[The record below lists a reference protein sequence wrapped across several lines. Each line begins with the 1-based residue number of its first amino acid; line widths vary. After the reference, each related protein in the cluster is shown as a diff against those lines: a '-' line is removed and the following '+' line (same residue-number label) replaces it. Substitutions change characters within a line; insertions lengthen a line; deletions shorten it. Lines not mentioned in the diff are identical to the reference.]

1 MKIVADNNIPFL
13 KGVFEPYGVVVEY
26 YPGRAITA
34 EVMKDADALIVRTR
48 TRCDAALLK
57 ESRVKFIASAT
68 IGFDHIDM
76 DYCKQNGIVWKNAPG
91 CNSASVMQY
100 VASALTRLS
109 LNYDL
114 DFSKT
119 TLGIVGVGNVGSKV
133 ARMATLLGMRVM
145 LNDPPRERAEGSKAF
160 VSLDEI
166 AEKAD
171 IITFH
176 VPLNRGGADNT
187 FHLFDESLAAKIKP
201 GSIIIN
207 TSRGEVVSGEILKM
221 ALKDKKVQAAVLDVW
236 ENEPAIDADL
246 LPLVDIATPHIAGYS
261 LDGKANGTAMSVNA
275 VSAFFNLGLK
285 NWYPQEMVY
294 PANTTFEIDCSG
306 FSLQQVVSKTI
317 FFAYDVLQDD
327 NRFREDIA
335 SFESQRNNYPVR
347 REFGAF
353 TVKLTHADSGQY
365 EVLKKLGFKVVV

>member
-1 MKIVADNNIPFL
+1 MKIVVDNNIPFL

-26 YPGRAITA
+26 YPGSAITA
-34 EVMKDADALIVRTR
+34 EVVKDADALIVRTR

-57 ESRVKFIASAT
+57 GSRVKFIATAT
-68 IGFDHIDM
+68 IGFDHIEA
-76 DYCKQNGIVWKNAPG
+76 DYCKKNGIVWKNAPG
-91 CNSASVMQY
+91 CNSTSVMQY

-109 LNYDL
+109 LKYHL

-119 TLGIVGVGNVGSKV
+119 MLGIIGVGNVGSKV
-133 ARMATLLGMRVM
+133 ARMADLLGMKVM
-145 LNDPPRERAEGSKAF
+145 LNDPPRERVEGGNAF
-160 VSLDEI
+160 VSLDEL
-166 AEKAD
+166 AEKAS

-176 VPLNRGGADNT
+176 VPLNRGGVDNT

-207 TSRGEVVSGEILKM
+207 TSRGEVVSGEVLKK

-236 ENEPAIDADL
+236 EKEPAIDADL

-275 VSAFFNLGLK
+275 ASAFFNLGLE
-285 NWYPQEMVY
+285 NWYPREMAC
-294 PANTTFEIDCSG
+294 PANTTIEIDCSG
-306 FSLQQVVSKTI
+306 FTSRQLVSKAML
-317 FFAYDVLQDD
+317 FAYDVLHDD
-327 NRFREDIA
+327 KRFRKDIA

-347 REFGAF
+347 REFDTF
-353 TVKLTHADSGQY
+353 TVKLSHPGSGQY